1 VPAQNII
8 SAPANSRSTPISAA
22 SLGIPTHRLNI
33 VPTLAG
39 GSFGSKI
46 FIHRV
51 MVIAATLARA
61 SGRPV
66 KYIEDRIDNITAC
79 GAYGCDRI
87 YDVEL
92 AVKEGLMTGLKC
104 RVIDDYGA
112 YFQFGVG
119 HHGNALSQITGPYRL
134 RSVRLDLTAMP
145 TNECQQGA
153 YRGFGSDV
161 GNFVLEQ
168 MVDTAIAELNDD
180 PIERA
185 RPDDGRCRKYCRLG
199 SNTETDR
206 ANKLRCRSVAEPRM
220 LARAPRSVH
229 RRR

>member
-22 SLGIPTHRLNI
+22 SLGVPTHRLNI

-153 YRGFGSDV
+153 YR
-161 GNFVLEQ
+161 
-168 MVDTAIAELNDD
+168 A
-180 PIERA
+180 
-185 RPDDGRCRKYCRLG
+185 
-199 SNTETDR
+199 
-206 ANKLRCRSVAEPRM
+206 
-220 LARAPRSVH
+220 LARMSAISCSSRWSTPRSPSSMMTRSSEHGRMTAAVVSIAG
-229 RRR
+229 